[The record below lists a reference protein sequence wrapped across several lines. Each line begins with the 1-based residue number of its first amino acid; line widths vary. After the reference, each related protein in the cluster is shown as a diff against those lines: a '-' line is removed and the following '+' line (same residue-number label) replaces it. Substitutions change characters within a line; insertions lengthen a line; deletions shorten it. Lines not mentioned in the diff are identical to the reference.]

1 MDSNQLH
8 LDQLEQ
14 QQTRKNA
21 ARDIKK
27 AINKWTRDRTDVASK
42 RWVWEL
48 IQNSLDVQTKY
59 QQGKYKIKIDWE
71 KDSRRLLFAFN
82 AGPFTSQDLVALI
95 TGGSSKPFESGKESE
110 LLGRFGIGFLV
121 SHVLSTL
128 VDIRGK
134 ICPSP
139 GELTNIKEFSISI
152 DRSSENEQGILENIA
167 AC

>member
-27 AINKWTRDRTDVASK
+27 AINKWTRDRTDIASK

-59 QQGKYKIKIDWE
+59 QQGKYKIKI
-71 KDSRRLLFAFN
+71 
-82 AGPFTSQDLVALI
+82 
-95 TGGSSKPFESGKESE
+95 
-110 LLGRFGIGFLV
+110 GFF
-121 SHVLSTL
+121 
-128 VDIRGK
+128 K
-134 ICPSP
+134 
-139 GELTNIKEFSISI
+139 ISI
-152 DRSSENEQGILENIA
+152 TL
-167 AC
+167 